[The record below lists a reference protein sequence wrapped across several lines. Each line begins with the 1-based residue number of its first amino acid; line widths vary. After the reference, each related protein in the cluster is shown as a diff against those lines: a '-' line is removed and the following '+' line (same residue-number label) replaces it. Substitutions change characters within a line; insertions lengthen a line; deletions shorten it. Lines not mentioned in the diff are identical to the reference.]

1 MSKIL
6 IMEQA
11 AFLNINELSEEAKN
25 ELKVFYEYLLF
36 KYGKKKSNK
45 KPLKDARFKEFLS
58 VSLDTKNLILPGRD
72 ERNER

>member
-1 MSKIL
+1 LSKIL

-25 ELKVFYEYLLF
+25 ELKVFYDYLLF

-45 KPLKDARFKEFLS
+45 KTTQDARFKEFLS
-58 VSLDTKNLILPGRD
+58 ISLDTKNLILPGRE

>member
-1 MSKIL
+1 
-6 IMEQA
+6 MEYT

-25 ELKVFYEYLLF
+25 ELKVFYEYLIF

-45 KPLKDARFKEFLS
+45 KTTKDARFKDFLS
-58 VSLDTKNLILPGRD
+58 NAFDADSLIIPGRE

>member
-1 MSKIL
+1 
-6 IMEQA
+6 MEQA

-25 ELKVFYEYLLF
+25 ELKVFYEHLLF

-45 KPLKDARFKEFLS
+45 KTTPDARFKDFLS
-58 VSLDTKNLILPGRD
+58 SVIDTDSLIIPGRE

>member
-1 MSKIL
+1 LSKIL

-11 AFLNINELSEEAKN
+11 AFLNINELSDEAKH
-25 ELKVFYEYLLF
+25 ELKVFYEYLVF

-45 KPLKDARFKEFLS
+45 RTTKDARFKEFLAI
-58 VSLDTKNLILPGRD
+58 SLDTKNVIIPGRE